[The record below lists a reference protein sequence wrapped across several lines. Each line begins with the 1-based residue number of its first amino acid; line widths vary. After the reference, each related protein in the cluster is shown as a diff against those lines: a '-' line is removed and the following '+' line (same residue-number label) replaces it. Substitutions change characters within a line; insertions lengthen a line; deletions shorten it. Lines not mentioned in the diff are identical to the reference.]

1 MPNAAASRRNLR
13 SPRQY
18 RWARLQLFADGAKIG
33 GIVTAPRSKRVG
45 LPISVKLI
53 FATSLVVAVALAVTT
68 FFGQRTMTQLA
79 QSNADAR
86 RLSGERAI
94 KRESDLMVKAV
105 ATAVALPLA
114 SSTYSDIAPL
124 LLAALQDDQ
133 QRGDRRL
140 EWLLI
145 TDAENVIVQSTPG
158 APTVATLGAVNQHL
172 AASAPAGQSVSD
184 GIVRTQVASA
194 NAGASDTMAG
204 VPGSAGSHWV
214 YGTTVTLADRVVGT
228 LRMGVSTAGLETEL
242 ALSIADAQARAQ
254 ASRKRVWLVAIGVLL
269 GGVVLAFFQGVQ
281 LAKPIR
287 ALTQQAERIASGD
300 LEQRVSTN
308 RSDELG
314 VLATSFNFMSDQLKA
329 LLAEQAQKVSLEKEM
344 SLARMVQ
351 QSMLPSTALDTHGF
365 MKVAGYCM
373 PASSCGGDWWT
384 YRKLSNGRML
394 FVLGD
399 ATGHGIHSAMIAA
412 TARGAVEGLSSIDE
426 RLLTPD
432 QVLRAIDS
440 AIRDV
445 GDHNVLMTAFAAV
458 FDSHHGVLHYANAG
472 QNFPYIVRLG
482 DNRLLADAA
491 IIAAAGNPL
500 GDRTIQVE
508 IRRGSKQLQPGDVF
522 VCFSDGLV
530 ERANKAGKLFGDR
543 RLRMALKGQA
553 LPDGPALVA
562 VRDRVLA
569 MVETYAEGV
578 DADDDITFVLCQY
591 DPPAASEQHV
601 LDGAV
606 GGVGAA

>member
-1 MPNAAASRRNLR
+1 M
-13 SPRQY
+13 
-18 RWARLQLFADGAKIG
+18 
-33 GIVTAPRSKRVG
+33 GIVTAARSKRVG
-45 LPISVKLI
+45 LPISAKLI

-124 LLAALQDDQ
+124 LIDALQDDQ

-158 APTVATLGAVNQHL
+158 APTLATLGAVNQQLL
-172 AASAPAGQSVSD
+172 ATAPAGQPASED
-184 GIVRTQVASA
+184 IVRALVASQTA
-194 NAGASDTMAG
+194 Q
-204 VPGSAGSHWV
+204 GSHWV
-214 YGTTVTLADRVVGT
+214 YGTNVKVADRVVGT
-228 LRMGVSTAGLETEL
+228 LRMGVSTAGLEAEL
-242 ALSIADAQARAQ
+242 AMSIAEAQARAQ
-254 ASRKRVWLVAIGVLL
+254 ASRQRVWLLAIVVLL
-269 GGVVLAFFQGVQ
+269 GGVALAFFQGVQ

-287 ALTQQAERIASGD
+287 ALTKQAERIASGD
-300 LEQRVSTN
+300 LDQRVPTN

-314 VLATSFNFMSDQLKA
+314 VLANSFNFMSDQLKA

-351 QSMLPSTALDTHGF
+351 QSMLPSTALDAHGY

-445 GDHNVLMTAFAAV
+445 GDHNVLMTAFAAL
-458 FDSHHGVLHYANAG
+458 FDSNHGVLHYANAG

-482 DNRLLADAA
+482 ENRLLEDAS

-500 GDRTIQVE
+500 GDRNIQVE

-553 LPDGPALVA
+553 VPDGPALVA

-569 MVETYAEGV
+569 AVETYAEGV

-591 DPPAASEQHV
+591 DPPAAAG
-601 LDGAV
+601 LYPAGGAI
-606 GGVGAA
+606 GGAGAA